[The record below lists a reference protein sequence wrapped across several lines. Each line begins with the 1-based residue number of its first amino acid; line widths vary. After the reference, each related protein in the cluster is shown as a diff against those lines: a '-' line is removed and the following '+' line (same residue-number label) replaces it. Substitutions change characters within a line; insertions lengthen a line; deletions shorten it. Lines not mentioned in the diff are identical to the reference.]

1 MGREDSL
8 SEVMCMMFPGY
19 ADGYMA
25 WTMLGSV
32 VFSVALI
39 ALAVFAI
46 VRLSPRRE
54 GDDAVTIL
62 KQRLARGEINAEEY
76 QARRSLI
83 LGH

>member
-1 MGREDSL
+1 M
-8 SEVMCMMFPGY
+8 SEVTYMMFPGY

-25 WTMLGSV
+25 WMMMGSF

-54 GDDAVTIL
+54 GNDAVAIL

-76 QARRSLI
+76 QSRRSLI
-83 LGH
+83 LGN

>member
-1 MGREDSL
+1 M
-8 SEVMCMMFPGY
+8 SEVMFMMFPGY

-25 WTMLGSV
+25 WMMIGSV

-46 VRLSPRRE
+46 VRLSPGRE
-54 GDDAVTIL
+54 GNDAVAIL

-76 QARRSLI
+76 QSRRSLI